1 MAMPNAEWM
10 ELGACRSVNARLFFA
25 PEEKEPRE
33 LRFERERQAKAV
45 CADCVVKDECL
56 AYALRNRERMGVW
69 GGLTEVERGA
79 RF

>member
-1 MAMPNAEWM
+1 M

-25 PEEKEPRE
+25 PEEKESRE
-33 LRFERERQAKAV
+33 MRVEREGQAKAI
-45 CADCVVKDECL
+45 CADCVVKNECL
-56 AYALRNRERMGVW
+56 AYALRNRERIGVW